1 MSETWYRDSFGFIKD
16 VWITAWCVIGA
27 FTFMGIL
34 ILCFALDPA
43 NSSAC
48 DVRERSCRDNR
59 TDTLQICDGRDLV
72 IKSHVRGGYSVAVIS
87 NSPKCRLESG
97 ETR

>member
-43 NSSAC
+43 NGIDFGATTIAFK
-48 DVRERSCRDNR
+48 DKKTGKV
-59 TDTLQICDGRDLV
+59 LV
-72 IKSHVRGGYSVAVIS
+72 ESVS
-87 NSPKCRLESG
+87 QLKENKQK
-97 ETR
+97 